1 MHPLEFRPGLRYVL
15 ERVVRSPRESV
26 IKMHTSLQQDE
37 DLSRTLISPSRR
49 PRESTRGI
57 THSAFPHRTA
67 AVSMVAAGTN
77 RPDQEFS
84 YGASAFTLHPSL
96 PHSTPS
102 QTHRPRRRDA
112 LREFSYGASA
122 FTLHPSLPHSTPSTL
137 VSFGVTCRVSRR
149 KPRRIDSTALSPD
162 KRPGNKVLRMRS
174 FLGSTRSL

>member
-49 PRESTRGI
+49 PRESTGASR
-57 THSAFPHRTA
+57 TPPFPHRTA

-96 PHSTPS
+96 PHSNSLTDPPP
-102 QTHRPRRRDA
+102 PRRRDA

-149 KPRRIDSTALSPD
+149 KPRRIDSTALPPD
-162 KRPGNKVLRMRS
+162 KRPGNK
-174 FLGSTRSL
+174 STPDEVIR